1 MFVPYFKRD
10 NELTERLRKFAQTLD
25 EAPKLDLLKLIR
37 DYEHATFPEW
47 SDKAEFTADAFERMV
62 NDFGF
67 ADDEVAAELAQ
78 EKELENVTCDDVV
91 NDVVDYVADKF
102 AKEHPTNQQSFMRLC
117 MKFIKKMSEK
127 KYWDGR
133 NEASVKT
140 AQKIMEAF
148 GDEPIGLPCV

>member
-1 MFVPYFKRD
+1 MGAQRFKRD
-10 NELTERLRKFAQTLD
+10 NEFVKEVEVLIDAVDTPYHANLIK
-25 EAPKLDLLKLIR
+25 KLLEK
-37 DYEHATFPEW
+37 YEYTTFPEY
-47 SDKAEFTADAFERMV
+47 SDKPKFTADVIDDFV

-67 ADDEVAAELAQ
+67 ADDLVAETMA
-78 EKELENVTCDDVV
+78 N
-91 NDVVDYVADKF
+91 N
-102 AKEHPTNQQSFMRLC
+102 HPTLQQSFMRLC
-117 MKFIKKMSEK
+117 LKFIKKMSEK

>member
-1 MFVPYFKRD
+1 MGVQRFKRD
-10 NELTERLRKFAQTLD
+10 NELVEQVNQFIRLSNPNADDTAMLN
-25 EAPKLDLLKLIR
+25 DLVKK
-37 DYEHATFPEW
+37 YEYATFPEW
-47 SDKAEFTADAFERMV
+47 SDKPKFTADVIDGFV

-67 ADDEVAAELAQ
+67 ADDLVAETMA
-78 EKELENVTCDDVV
+78 N
-91 NDVVDYVADKF
+91 N
-102 AKEHPTNQQSFMRLC
+102 HPTLQQSFMRLC
-117 MKFIKKMSEK
+117 LKFIKKMSEK

>member
-1 MFVPYFKRD
+1 MVHNFKRD
-10 NELTERLRKFAQTLD
+10 NELASDVRTIAETLD
-25 EAPKLDLLKLIR
+25 NDKKNTILELVEK
-37 DYEHATFPEW
+37 YEYATFPEW
-47 SDKAEFTADAFERMV
+47 SDKPKFTADVIDGFV

-67 ADDEVAAELAQ
+67 ADDLVAETMAY
-78 EKELENVTCDDVV
+78 N
-91 NDVVDYVADKF
+91 
-102 AKEHPTNQQSFMRLC
+102 HPTLQQSFMRLC
-117 MKFIKKMSEK
+117 LKFIKKMSEK